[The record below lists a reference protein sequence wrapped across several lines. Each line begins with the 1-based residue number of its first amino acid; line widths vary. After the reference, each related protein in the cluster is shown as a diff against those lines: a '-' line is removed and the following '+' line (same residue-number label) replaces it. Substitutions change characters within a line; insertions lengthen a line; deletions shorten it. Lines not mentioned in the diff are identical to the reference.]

1 MSIIVNKTSFRE
13 KDLSLWVEESHQVKS
28 AWGGPKNSFL
38 WRSQSCDFA
47 KLCASAFHFLPS
59 EPLISRESLTS
70 VPQFLHSRLLGFGDW
85 SSEWRSKSLQGS
97 PLFTSLQ
104 VSFYRKS
111 CNFSKLF
118 IYFFIFF
125 HSGTNIQSWAA
136 QWEVTFKEC

>member
-1 MSIIVNKTSFRE
+1 MYYIMIVKIFNSFIKFLRE
-13 KDLSLWVEESHQVKS
+13 TFVRLSWRSSPSERVHEEDL
-28 AWGGPKNSFL
+28 KNSFV

-59 EPLISRESLTS
+59 ESDISRESLTS

-111 CNFSKLF
+111 YNFSKLF
-118 IYFFIFF
+118 YLFIYFF
-125 HSGTNIQSWAA
+125 S
-136 QWEVTFKEC
+136 